1 MLVKPTSKKFYVLC
15 FTYFYAIRGQESSG
29 VVVAENGHF
38 KIRKGMGLVSN
49 VYTSELPAL
58 HGHIGIGHNRY
69 STAGSSS
76 LLHCQPFVVHTTDGQ
91 IAVAHNGELVNSH
104 KLRKALLK
112 YGIGLSTES
121 DSELMTQILVAEPVT
136 ENQDL
141 KWVERIKNFMDKS
154 QCSYSVLLLTA
165 QSEIYAFRDP
175 FGNRPLCIG
184 EMRLAANSPGSDPNN
199 NFQGMRLVSSE
210 SCAFSSVGAQL
221 IRDVEPGEIL
231 RITENSISSLFN
243 VKLALDKKIAFCIF
257 EYVYFARPDSV
268 LEEQLVHT
276 VRQECGK
283 QLAIEGFVD
292 ADIVSTIPES
302 ANPAARAFSLQSG
315 IPYEDVV
322 VKNHYVGRTFIKPSS
337 RDKGVLNKF
346 GPLRSVIQNK
356 RIVLIDDSIV
366 RGTTMPRIV
375 KLLRES
381 GANEVGCVS

>member
-1 MLVKPTSKKFYVLC
+1 
-15 FTYFYAIRGQESSG
+15 
-29 VVVAENGHF
+29 
-38 KIRKGMGLVSN
+38 
-49 VYTSELPAL
+49 
-58 HGHIGIGHNRY
+58 
-69 STAGSSS
+69 
-76 LLHCQPFVVHTTDGQ
+76 
-91 IAVAHNGELVNSH
+91 
-104 KLRKALLK
+104 
-112 YGIGLSTES
+112 
-121 DSELMTQILVAEPVT
+121 MTQILVAEPVT
-136 ENQDL
+136 ENQEL
-141 KWVERIKNFMDKS
+141 KWVERIKNFMNKS

-243 VKLALDKKIAFCIF
+243 VKLALDKKVAFCIF